1 MLFLKERLTCIGRFG
16 FLPKTVKRCLG
27 LAFEANFLH
36 DFPKKCSLCNT
47 LSIDRVSM
55 SYFCLSQDI
64 KQKVLLS
71 SYLENR

>member
-1 MLFLKERLTCIGRFG
+1 MLFLKERLTCMGRFG

-47 LSIDRVSM
+47 LSIDKVSM
-55 SYFCLSQDI
+55 SYFFLSQEI

-71 SYLENR
+71 SYLDNR

>member
-1 MLFLKERLTCIGRFG
+1 MHWSFWVFTQNSK
-16 FLPKTVKRCLG
+16 KV
-27 LAFEANFLH
+27 AFEANFLH